1 MVKVRHWTR
10 PNLFN
15 GQPNESDFKC
25 IEEDLSEDLQ
35 PGG

>member
-10 PNLFN
+10 PNPFKA
-15 GQPNESDFKC
+15 QVNESDLKLV
-25 IEEDLSEDLQ
+25 EEDLSEDLQ